1 MERDI
6 QQVKFN
12 HLSAPKLIRVAAY
25 ARVSS
30 AKDAMHHSLMAQVS
44 YYRNLIENR
53 SDWQFVGVYADEAK
67 TGTKDTREN
76 FVRLLVDCRE
86 GKIDL
91 ILTKT
96 ISRFARNTVTLLE
109 TVRALKDMGVGV
121 FFEEQ
126 NIHTLSGDGELML
139 SILASYAQE
148 ESYSASENQKW
159 KIRKKFEEG
168 IPCTNYMLGYKNQNG
183 RFVIVPE
190 EAELVRRIYNEYLS
204 GKGYTLIA
212 KELTE
217 SGILTKKGQP
227 WRWTTIA
234 KILNNYSYTGNLI
247 LQTTYRENHI
257 TKKTKRNY
265 GELPKYHAQDT
276 HEAIIPLE
284 TFNRVQTEIT
294 KRTTSSHSKPKR
306 YPLSGKITCEKC
318 GKKYRRKTITT
329 GIVWI
334 CTTYNTYGK
343 AYCPSKQIPEAT
355 LLSVVSSITDDIEK
369 VERIIACDG
378 NRLIIRLT
386 DGKEIATVWQDRSR
400 SESWTD
406 EMKEKARRQTLRRNN
421 DG

>member
-1 MERDI
+1 MEREI

-12 HLSAPKLIRVAAY
+12 TLSIPKLIRVAAY

-30 AKDAMHHSLMAQVS
+30 AKDSMHHSLMAQVS

-53 SDWQFVGVYADEAK
+53 NDWQFVGVYADEAK
-67 TGTKDTREN
+67 TGTKDNREN
-76 FVRLLVDCRE
+76 FVRLLADCRE

-91 ILTKT
+91 ILTKS

-109 TVRALKDMGVGV
+109 TIRALKAMGVGV

-168 IPCTNYMLGYKNQNG
+168 IPCTTYMLGYKNQDG

-190 EAELVRRIYNEYLS
+190 EAELVRYIYNEYLS

-217 SGILTKKGQP
+217 NGILTKKGQP

-234 KILNNYSYTGNLI
+234 KILTNYAYTGNLI

-257 TKKTKRNY
+257 TKKTKRNH
-265 GELPKYHAQDT
+265 GELPKYHAMDT
-276 HEAIIPLE
+276 HEAIIPLG

-318 GKKYRRKTITT
+318 GKKYRRKTTVT

-343 AYCPSKQIPEAT
+343 AYCPSKQIPETT
-355 LLSVVSSITDDIEK
+355 LLSAISSITDDIEK
-369 VERIIACDG
+369 VEKIIACDN

-406 EMKEKARRQTLRRNN
+406 EMKEKARQQTLRRNYN
-421 DG
+421 G

>member
-1 MERDI
+1 MEREI

-12 HLSAPKLIRVAAY
+12 NLSAPKLVRVAAY

-30 AKDAMHHSLMAQVS
+30 VKDAMHHSLMAQVS

-53 SDWQFVGVYADEAK
+53 SEWLFVGVYADEAK

-76 FVRLLVDCRE
+76 FVRLLADCRE

-91 ILTKT
+91 ILTKS
-96 ISRFARNTVTLLE
+96 ISRFARNTITLLE
-109 TVRALKDMGVGV
+109 TIRALKDMGVGV

-168 IPCTNYMLGYKNQNG
+168 IPCTTCMLGYKNQDG

-212 KELTE
+212 KELTG
-217 SGILTKKGQP
+217 SGILTKKGQQ

-234 KILNNYSYTGNLI
+234 KILTNYAYTGNLI

-257 TKKTKRNY
+257 TKKTKRNH
-265 GELPKYHAQDT
+265 GELPKYHAMDT

-284 TFNRVQTEIT
+284 TFNRVQAEIA
-294 KRTTSSHSKPKR
+294 KRNTAAHSTPKR

-318 GKKYRRKTITT
+318 GKKYRRKTTVT
-329 GIVWI
+329 DIVWI

-343 AYCPSKQIPEAT
+343 AYCPSKQIPETT
-355 LLSVVSSITDDIEK
+355 LLSVISSITDDIKK
-369 VERIIACDG
+369 VEKIIACDN

-386 DGKEIATVWQDRSR
+386 DGKEIATVWHDRSR

-406 EMKEKARRQTLRRNN
+406 EMKEKARQQTLRRNN